1 MLSAGVLRVCD
12 ASAEL
17 RVHAPARPREV
28 TLLALRGGEQLV
40 ETKALMNPAQGNSLV
55 QTYGWGADS

>member
-1 MLSAGVLRVCD
+1 MRLRNVCG
-12 ASAEL
+12 
-17 RVHAPARPREV
+17 R
-28 TLLALRGGEQLV
+28 LRGGEQLV